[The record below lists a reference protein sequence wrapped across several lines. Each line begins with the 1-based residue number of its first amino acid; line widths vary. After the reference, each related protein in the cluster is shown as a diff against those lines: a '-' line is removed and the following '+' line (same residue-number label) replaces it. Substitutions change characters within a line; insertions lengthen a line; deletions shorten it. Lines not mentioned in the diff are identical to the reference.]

1 MLNKLSETLLS
12 VEHIALFF
20 SDLAPSAIH
29 VIVGGK
35 NKKKLRKEKRGKGRK
50 GKREREKNL

>member
-29 VIVGGK
+29 VIVGEK
-35 NKKKLRKEKRGKGRK
+35 NKKKKKRKKGERKE
-50 GKREREKNL
+50 REREKNLSL

>member
-35 NKKKLRKEKRGKGRK
+35 NKKKIKKRKKGEGKERK
-50 GKREREKNL
+50 EREKNL